1 MKRLDE
7 VIREN
12 ETLRDRMSRMCRA
25 CWRINESLD
34 FDTVLQGVLDSACSL
49 AGARYGVITLLDKEG
64 QVEDF
69 LAFGLSSEEA
79 QRLWELPD
87 GMKFFEY
94 LGEIPEPL
102 RLGDLHGY
110 LRALGLP
117 EFRPPVTL
125 RSPASFLAAPIHHR
139 DERVG
144 NIYMTEAESER
155 EFTAEDE
162 EVLVMFASQAAL
174 VIVNA
179 RRYRDEQRARND
191 LETLINTSPVGVI
204 VFDVKLG
211 VPVSFNREARRI
223 AGKLQ
228 TLGRPVEELL
238 EVMTFFRAD
247 GREISLDEFPL
258 TRVLSSGE
266 TVRLEEIVM
275 QAPDGRS
282 VTALVNAT
290 PILSEQGEVE
300 TLIVTIQDMTPL
312 EEQERLRVE
321 FMGMVSHELRTPL
334 SSIKGSA
341 VTLLDDASALDPAEM
356 RQFFRIISEQADR
369 MRGLIHDL
377 LDMAC
382 IETGTLSITPGSSE
396 IAVLVDE
403 ARNLFLSTGR
413 KNHIQIEIAPDLPQ
427 VMADRRRIVQVL
439 SNLLFNAA
447 RYSNELAPIR
457 VSAVR
462 EEFHV
467 AVSVADEGKGI
478 PANRLPLLFRKF
490 FRSEGGDQQDD
501 GAGTGL
507 GLTICK
513 GIVEAHG
520 GRIWAESDGPAQGAR
535 FTFTLPVD
543 EKEGAG
549 GVVVPALLAARKEQ
563 AEERRTRI
571 LVVDDD
577 PQALRY
583 IRDALSKAGYDPI
596 VTGEPE
602 DVDRLVAEKKP
613 DLALLDLM
621 LPGTDGIELMRRI
634 QVKAE
639 VPVIFLSAYGQEET
653 IAKAFDE
660 GAVDYVVKPFSP
672 TELAARIRAALR
684 MRSSLGRLTQ
694 PEAFMLGSLHIDYAE
709 RRVTVAGR
717 PVVLTATEYAVLF
730 ELATNAGVVLTH
742 SQLLQRVWGE
752 ESSKNTGM
760 VRTIVKRVRHKLGD
774 SARNP
779 LYILTEP
786 RVGYRMKKGETPE
799 QADS

>member
-1 MKRLDE
+1 M
-7 VIREN
+7 
-12 ETLRDRMSRMCRA
+12 
-25 CWRINESLD
+25 
-34 FDTVLQGVLDSACSL
+34 
-49 AGARYGVITLLDKEG
+49 
-64 QVEDF
+64 
-69 LAFGLSSEEA
+69 
-79 QRLWELPD
+79 
-87 GMKFFEY
+87 
-94 LGEIPEPL
+94 
-102 RLGDLHGY
+102 
-110 LRALGLP
+110 
-117 EFRPPVTL
+117 
-125 RSPASFLAAPIHHR
+125 
-139 DERVG
+139 G

-520 GRIWAESDGPAQGAR
+520 GRIWAESDGPAQGCAVHFHLTSGR
-535 FTFTLPVD
+535 EGRSWRRCCTGSACRQ
-543 EKEGAG
+543 EGAG
-549 GVVVPALLAARKEQ
+549 GRETNAHTGSG
-563 AEERRTRI
+563 RR
-571 LVVDDD
+571 
-577 PQALRY
+577 
-583 IRDALSKAGYDPI
+583 S
-596 VTGEPE
+596 
-602 DVDRLVAEKKP
+602 
-613 DLALLDLM
+613 
-621 LPGTDGIELMRRI
+621 PGAQIHPRR
-634 QVKAE
+634 
-639 VPVIFLSAYGQEET
+639 
-653 IAKAFDE
+653 
-660 GAVDYVVKPFSP
+660 PFQ
-672 TELAARIRAALR
+672 
-684 MRSSLGRLTQ
+684 GRL
-694 PEAFMLGSLHIDYAE
+694 
-709 RRVTVAGR
+709 
-717 PVVLTATEYAVLF
+717 
-730 ELATNAGVVLTH
+730 
-742 SQLLQRVWGE
+742 
-752 ESSKNTGM
+752 
-760 VRTIVKRVRHKLGD
+760 
-774 SARNP
+774 
-779 LYILTEP
+779 
-786 RVGYRMKKGETPE
+786 
-799 QADS
+799 